1 MISTAS
7 PPPLRI
13 PPNRQDTPPAEPA
26 KKFKS
31 LRLALYGSNPGYP
44 TGTGS
49 SVNLRVGLAG
59 TKDKRRQ
66 RTAQQVSSTRG
77 RSARPMKISGG
88 NVRRPGG
95 GAADQTQGLGERDA
109 VGVQVCGRGR
119 LRDQRADRVVH
130 DQVGVDLLVDQV
142 GQPGPEDLPGAAE
155 MSLELVVPGFLFPSF
170 VIRRR

>member
-109 VGVQVCGRGR
+109 VGVQVGGRGR

-142 GQPGPEDLPGAAE
+142 GQPGPQDLPGAAE

-170 VIRRR
+170 V